1 MDNNEN
7 LVSITE
13 VPCGP
18 YIVKGVIK
26 LTTKE
31 GKESVLD
38 GTNALCRCG
47 HSKHKPFCDGT
58 HRKINFE
65 KEDETV

>member
-1 MDNNEN
+1 MEN
-7 LVSITE
+7 KDIQVSITE
-13 VPCGP
+13 VPHGP

-26 LTTKE
+26 LTTKD

-47 HSKHKPFCDGT
+47 RSLHKPFCDGT
-58 HRKINFE
+58 HRNINFE
-65 KEDETV
+65 KDEE